1 MLRLTPPPFPARPS
15 GDARADVGVVL
26 LVLLGIKLGLGCA
39 RRGISSFIG
48 GISSCGGPAL
58 PFDTLLGSG
67 GACIMDILFRRRA
80 SVGLI
85 VRAPKPDAR
94 PETVDWRLLPD
105 EDGVLA
111 RLGFPFETGRELGVF
126 GSGSRGGGCRLFTL
140 FARDCVVAVTV
151 DKRGSSA
158 PADVDGCIVVRLED
172 LVRLFVRASEDFSVE
187 SGALGNGCDAF
198 LPSIMD
204 AITPGPRDFL
214 GARLPAP
221 TGGGAGPAGGGP
233 CGAVLWRLLRSDKPL

>member
-1 MLRLTPPPFPARPS
+1 M
-15 GDARADVGVVL
+15 L

-48 GISSCGGPAL
+48 GISSCCGAVFAL
-58 PFDTLLGSG
+58 DMLLGRG
-67 GACIMDILFRRRA
+67 GACIMDILLRRRA

-85 VRAPKPDAR
+85 VRAPRPDAR
-94 PETVDWRLLPD
+94 PETVDCRLLPD
-105 EDGVLA
+105 EDGVVA
-111 RLGFPFETGRELGVF
+111 RLGFPFETGREVGVF
-126 GSGSRGGGCRLFTL
+126 GSGSRGGGCKLLTL

-151 DKRGSSA
+151 EERGSSA
-158 PADVDGCIVVRLED
+158 PANVDGCMVVRLDD
-172 LVRLFVRASEDFSVE
+172 LVRLFVRAIEDFKVE
-187 SGALGNGCDAF
+187 SGALVKGCDAF

-233 CGAVLWRLLRSDKPL
+233 CGAVL

>member
-1 MLRLTPPPFPARPS
+1 M
-15 GDARADVGVVL
+15 L

-48 GISSCGGPAL
+48 GISSCCGPVLAL
-58 PFDTLLGSG
+58 DMLPGRG
-67 GACIMDILFRRRA
+67 GACIMDILLRRRA

-85 VRAPKPDAR
+85 VRAPRPDAR
-94 PETVDWRLLPD
+94 PETVDCRLLPD
-105 EDGVLA
+105 EDGVVA
-111 RLGFPFETGRELGVF
+111 RLGFPFETGREVGVF
-126 GSGSRGGGCRLFTL
+126 GSGSRGGGCKLLTL

-151 DKRGSSA
+151 EERGSST
-158 PADVDGCIVVRLED
+158 PANVDGCMVVRLDD
-172 LVRLFVRASEDFSVE
+172 LVRLFVRASEEFMVE
-187 SGALGNGCDAF
+187 SGALGKGCDAF

-233 CGAVLWRLLRSDKPL
+233 CGAVL